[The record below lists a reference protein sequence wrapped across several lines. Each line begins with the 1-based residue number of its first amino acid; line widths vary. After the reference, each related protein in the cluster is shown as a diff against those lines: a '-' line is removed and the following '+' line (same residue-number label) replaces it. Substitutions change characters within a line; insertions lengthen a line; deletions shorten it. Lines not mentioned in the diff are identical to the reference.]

1 MPGGRV
7 AGFEVA
13 VCFGGVLT
21 GVGRCCNAAFRA
33 LTNTLRSGDMRSM
46 TTALAEFPAMS
57 AFSPPALAASGL
69 GLSRGGVRLV
79 EGLDLTLEPGG
90 ALLLVGP
97 NGTGKTTLMRALA
110 GFVRP
115 DAGTIRI
122 GERAP
127 GAIAADTLGWL
138 GHADGLKPGETLRH
152 ALRFWADI
160 HGTPRTAVLP
170 LMRLMAIDALIDRPA
185 GQLSRGQQRRAGL
198 VRVALANR
206 PLWLLDEPAGPLD
219 GTGRDRLAEL
229 VAWHRGRGGSV
240 IAATHQPLDWPD
252 ARTIDLGDYR

>member
-1 MPGGRV
+1 
-7 AGFEVA
+7 
-13 VCFGGVLT
+13 
-21 GVGRCCNAAFRA
+21 
-33 LTNTLRSGDMRSM
+33 M
-46 TTALAEFPAMS
+46 TTALADFPAMS
-57 AFSPPALAASGL
+57 AFSTRSLAASGL
-69 GLSRGGVRLV
+69 NLSRGGVRLV
-79 EGLDLTLEPGG
+79 ERLDLDLAPGG
-90 ALLLVGP
+90 AILLTGP

-115 DAGTIRI
+115 DAGTIGI
-122 GERAP
+122 DGQAP
-127 GAIAADTLGWL
+127 EAVAADALGWL
-138 GHADGLKPGETLRH
+138 GHADGLKPNETLRR
-152 ALRFWADI
+152 ALRFWADL
-160 HGTPRTAVLP
+160 HGTPRTAILP

-219 GTGRDRLAEL
+219 SAGRDRLAEL

-252 ARTIDLGDYR
+252 AQTVDLGDYR